1 MGGEIGGRKLV
12 MMVVVFLLLVMDRNQ
27 STFVCVLMGMCVC
40 VYGVQRLTSAFLS
53 HSLPYFLRQGLS
65 MNLGLDKSTD

>member
-1 MGGEIGGRKLV
+1 MGGEIGDRKLV

-27 STFVCVLMGMCVC
+27 STFVCVLMGMCVY
-40 VYGVQRLTSAFLS
+40 VYGVQRLTSVFLS

>member
-1 MGGEIGGRKLV
+1 MGGEIGDRKLV

-40 VYGVQRLTSAFLS
+40 VWSAEVDKCLPQSLS
-53 HSLPYFLRQGLS
+53 TLFFEMRVS
-65 MNLGLDKSTD
+65 